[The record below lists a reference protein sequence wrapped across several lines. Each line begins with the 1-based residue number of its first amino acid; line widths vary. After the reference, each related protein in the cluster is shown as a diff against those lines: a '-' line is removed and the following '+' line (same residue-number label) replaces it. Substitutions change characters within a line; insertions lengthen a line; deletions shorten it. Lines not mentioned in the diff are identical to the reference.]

1 MSEQALDLRKA
12 LQLVWRRRRLVAIFV
27 AVGLLLGAAY
37 TAVSPPVPAGQALVI
52 LPSNI
57 KDLQTQVVV
66 ATSDQVLQS
75 AQQSVDRSLSL
86 EALRKK
92 VTAKSL
98 TSNVISITATGPSAG
113 AAENLANSVAQS
125 YINLVGSANG
135 PGGPLQ
141 ARMLQSAATATQTPL
156 VVQLLENEAFGILAG
171 LLIGAIIALARS
183 RGDKRLRDRDEIAD
197 SIGVPVLASMPVA
210 HPSDAA
216 AWTRLLEEYEPAV
229 VHAWRLRS
237 MLRELGLTG
246 AGLTGADTPAA
257 GDGLSLA
264 VLSLTGDPRALALG
278 PQLAVFAASLGF
290 RTALLVT
297 PHPDGDI
304 SVALQTAAAAAAGP
318 GRSAQLQVAVGD
330 RLGDDR
336 GPVALTVVVAV
347 VDDAK
352 PQVAD
357 LSPTAVTLLGVS
369 AATVTAA
376 QLARVAVST
385 ADVGRQ
391 VTGVLV
397 ADPLTGDRTTGRL
410 PQLARPA
417 RSQQPT
423 RLTGTK
429 TGAGARR

>member
-1 MSEQALDLRKA
+1 MSEQALDLRKT
-12 LQLVWRRRRLVAIFV
+12 LQFVWRRKRLVAIFA
-27 AVGLLLGAAY
+27 AVGLLLGSVY

-57 KDLQTQVVV
+57 KDLQTQVVI

-92 VTAKSL
+92 ITAKGL
-98 TSNVISITATGPSAG
+98 TSNVIAITATGPTAG

-125 YINLVGSANG
+125 YINLLSSANG

-141 ARMLQSAATATQTPL
+141 VRMLQSAATATQTPL
-156 VVQLLENEAFGILAG
+156 FVQLLETEAIGLLLGI
-171 LLIGAIIALARS
+171 LIGAIVALALS
-183 RGDKRLRDRDEIAD
+183 RGDKRLRERDEIAD
-197 SIGVPVLASMPVA
+197 SIGVPVLASIPVA

-216 AWTRLLEEYEPAV
+216 AWTRLLESYEPAV
-229 VHAWRLRS
+229 VHAWRLRTV
-237 MLRELGLTG
+237 LRELGLAEAGG
-246 AGLTGADTPAA
+246 AGS
-257 GDGLSLA
+257 GDDGGLSVA
-264 VLSLTGDPRALALG
+264 VLSLAGDPRALALG
-278 PQLAVFAASLGF
+278 PQLAVFAASMGIA
-290 RTALLVT
+290 TALLIT
-297 PHPDGDI
+297 PHPDGDV
-304 SVALQTAAAAAAGP
+304 SVALQTAAAAGT
-318 GRSAQLQVAVGD
+318 GRSAQLQVAVGELPDGD
-330 RLGDDR
+330 RAA
-336 GPVALTVVVAV
+336 VALTVVVAV
-347 VDDAK
+347 VDEGK

-357 LSPTAVTLLGVS
+357 VSPTAVTVLGVS

-376 QLARVAVST
+376 QLARVAVSA
-385 ADVGRQ
+385 ADAGRQ

-397 ADPLTGDRTTGRL
+397 ADPLAADRTTGRL
-410 PQLARPA
+410 PQLARPG

>member
-12 LQLVWRRRRLVAIFV
+12 LQLVWRRKRLVAIFI
-27 AVGLLLGAAY
+27 AAGLLLGSVY
-37 TAVSPPVPAGQALVI
+37 TAVSPPVPAGQALVV

-113 AAENLANSVAQS
+113 AAENLANSVAQA

-135 PGGPLQ
+135 PGGPLL
-141 ARMLQSAATATQTPL
+141 ARMLQPAATATQTSL
-156 VVQLLENEAFGILAG
+156 VVQLLETEAIGILAG

-216 AWTRLLEEYEPAV
+216 AWARLLEQYEPAV

-237 MLRELGLTG
+237 VLRELGLTETDP
-246 AGLTGADTPAA
+246 AAA

-264 VLSLTGDPRALALG
+264 ILSLAGDPRAVALG

-297 PHPDGDI
+297 PHPDGDV

-330 RLGDDR
+330 QLDPDR
-336 GPVALTVVVAV
+336 GAVALTVVVAV
-347 VDDAK
+347 VDEAK

-357 LSPTAVTLLGVS
+357 LSPTTVTLLGVS

-376 QLARVAVST
+376 QLARVAVSA
-385 ADVGRQ
+385 ADAGLQ

>member
-12 LQLVWRRRRLVAIFV
+12 LQLVWRRKRLVAIFI
-27 AVGLLLGAAY
+27 AAGLLLGSVY
-37 TAVSPPVPAGQALVI
+37 TAISPPVPAGQALVI

-113 AAENLANSVAQS
+113 AAENLANSVAQA

-156 VVQLLENEAFGILAG
+156 VVQLLETEAVGILAG
-171 LLIGAIIALARS
+171 LLIGAIVALARS

-197 SIGVPVLASMPVA
+197 SIGVPVLASTPVA

-216 AWTRLLEEYEPAV
+216 AWAKLLEEYQPAV

-237 MLRELGLTG
+237 VLRELGLTE
-246 AGLTGADTPAA
+246 TDPAA
-257 GDGLSLA
+257 TGDGLSLA
-264 VLSLTGDPRALALG
+264 ILSLASDPRALALG

-297 PHPDGDI
+297 PHPDGDV
-304 SVALQTAAAAAAGP
+304 SVALQTAAAAAGP

-330 RLGDDR
+330 QLDPDR
-336 GPVALTVVVAV
+336 GAVALTIVVAV
-347 VDDAK
+347 VDEAK

-357 LSPTAVTLLGVS
+357 LSPTTVTLLGVS

-376 QLARVAVST
+376 QLARVAVSA
-385 ADVGRQ
+385 ADAGRQ